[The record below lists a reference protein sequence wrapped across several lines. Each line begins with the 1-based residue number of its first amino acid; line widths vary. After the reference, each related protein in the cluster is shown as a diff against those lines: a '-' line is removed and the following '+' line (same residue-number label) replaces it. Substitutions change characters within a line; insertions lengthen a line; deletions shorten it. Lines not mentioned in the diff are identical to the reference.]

1 MEKDWGMSLKNVLI
15 NASHNMTEVALR
27 LTDRGEL
34 EKAKRL
40 YALRVLLDAF
50 IEEP

>member
-1 MEKDWGMSLKNVLI
+1 MEKDWGMSLKNV
-15 NASHNMTEVALR
+15 
-27 LTDRGEL
+27 
-34 EKAKRL
+34 